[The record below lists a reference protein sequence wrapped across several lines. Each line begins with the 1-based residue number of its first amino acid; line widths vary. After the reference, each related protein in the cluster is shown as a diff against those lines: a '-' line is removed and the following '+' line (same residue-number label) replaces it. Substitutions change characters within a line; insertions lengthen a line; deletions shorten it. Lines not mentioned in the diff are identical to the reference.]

1 MRLEQSQQKHMGC
14 HIPVWSSL
22 AHCCWLSSRRC
33 VRVLMTAALS
43 TWSSSLWR
51 SSSRTVS
58 RSRRPASAWQTHTHT
73 HSETAGLHC
82 PLLKGV
88 NLRSGIIHIYM
99 YLTCSFRLCDCA
111 SSFCWRVSSLASY
124 CSRMAVTSL
133 SCCSRA
139 RVRVSERHRSIICSF
154 MLSIAASATCC
165 CFRLCVRTHFLSYK
179 RLHHVLR
186 HFNKLQM
193 HNLTWTCCVTDAWG
207 IHELVPLALGLWE
220 TGSVSPEIWFSPAAA
235 LLSLSPPPL
244 VHWTPSVIQSDRLSH
259 LDKKQQILWLKLVL
273 VLYYLIYIYPFTFW
287 VSFQNI
293 KIVFLCITGAQTIEL
308 INTSNSNVDELLNKQ
323 IIINEL

>member
-1 MRLEQSQQKHMGC
+1 MITHEARAITTEAHGMSHTSVEQFGTLLLALLHALCEGVDDGSSVHLILFPLTLQQPDRVQKPPSRLR
-14 HIPVWSSL
+14 L
-22 AHCCWLSSRRC
+22 
-33 VRVLMTAALS
+33 TN
-43 TWSSSLWR
+43 
-51 SSSRTVS
+51 
-58 RSRRPASAWQTHTHT
+58 THT

-179 RLHHVLR
+179 RLHHVLH

-220 TGSVSPEIWFSPAAA
+220 TGSVSPEIWFSPGAA

-259 LDKKQQILWLKLVL
+259 LDKKQQILWLKLVF
-273 VLYYLIYIYPFTFW
+273 VLYYLIYILSRSGS
-287 VSFQNI
+287 VS
-293 KIVFLCITGAQTIEL
+293 TRT
-308 INTSNSNVDELLNKQ
+308 
-323 IIINEL
+323 